1 MVRFVGLIGRGQLI
15 RWRDRTA
22 ECQIRICLYATA
34 KCYDHH
40 AELKVVLEGNG
51 DLSMEKI
58 QLAMGEERPSVRLL
72 CQHIHAT
79 SGRVMASDQA
89 QYQL

>member
-1 MVRFVGLIGRGQLI
+1 MRFVGLIGQGQLI
-15 RWRDRTA
+15 RRRDRTA
-22 ECQIRICLYATA
+22 ERQIRIHLYATA

-58 QLAMGEERPSVRLL
+58 QLAMGEERLTCRVRVE
-72 CQHIHAT
+72 AFDEGARADDVT
-79 SGRVMASDQA
+79 DR
-89 QYQL
+89 

>member
-1 MVRFVGLIGRGQLI
+1 MRFVGLIGRGQLI
-15 RWRDRTA
+15 RQRDRTA
-22 ECQIRICLYATA
+22 ERQIRIRLYATA

-58 QLAMGEERPSVRLL
+58 QLAMGEERLTCRVRVE
-72 CQHIHAT
+72 AFDK
-79 SGRVMASDQA
+79 GAQA
-89 QYQL
+89 DDVTDR

>member
-1 MVRFVGLIGRGQLI
+1 MRFVGLIGRGQLI

-22 ECQIRICLYATA
+22 ERQIRIRLYATA

-58 QLAMGEERPSVRLL
+58 QLAMGEERLTCRVRVEAFDEGARADNVTD
-72 CQHIHAT
+72 C
-79 SGRVMASDQA
+79 
-89 QYQL
+89 